1 MRTSVNKIFSFPG
14 MLASLLAVLAVFTV
28 RSRFDDP
35 DLWWNLKIGQVIWNT
50 RSIPNTD
57 LFSYTTNHHAW
68 IAHEWLAQLV
78 IYGAYKAAGYSG
90 LMGLLCVLTCALLM
104 AGYALCSLY
113 AGNIKVGF
121 AGALIVW
128 LFATIGLA
136 VRAQMIGYLLL
147 IVELLLIHVGRTR
160 NPRWFLALPVLF
172 GIWVNCHASFIL
184 GLMVAT
190 VVWGIG
196 FTDLHAGS
204 LLSPS
209 WNHQARRSMGI
220 ALGLSV
226 VALFI
231 NPVGIKLILYPLDT
245 MLNMPVL
252 LRSVEEYAPLQT
264 SSGRGLALMG
274 ILVLSFLLVMARRT
288 EMYWDEL
295 LLLAMGTWLAVSHV
309 RMLFVFGILAAP
321 ILSRQLATW
330 WNETEVVADRPA
342 LNAAFMAGALT
353 VAFLGF
359 PSHQNLQAQVEEK
372 SPVKAVRFMQA
383 AHLAGPML
391 NSHAFGGYL
400 MWAAPEQPVFLDGR
414 TDVFEW
420 TGVLQEFGDW
430 ATLQTAPSALLNK
443 YRINFCLLN
452 RDAQMVRVLP
462 LLLDWKVVYSDNNSV
477 ILARNSAQ
485 SVGTESAQNRP
496 PQ

>member
-1 MRTSVNKIFSFPG
+1 
-14 MLASLLAVLAVFTV
+14 
-28 RSRFDDP
+28 
-35 DLWWNLKIGQVIWNT
+35 
-50 RSIPNTD
+50 
-57 LFSYTTNHHAW
+57 
-68 IAHEWLAQLV
+68 
-78 IYGAYKAAGYSG
+78 
-90 LMGLLCVLTCALLM
+90 
-104 AGYALCSLY
+104 
-113 AGNIKVGF
+113 
-121 AGALIVW
+121 
-128 LFATIGLA
+128 
-136 VRAQMIGYLLL
+136 
-147 IVELLLIHVGRTR
+147 
-160 NPRWFLALPVLF
+160 
-172 GIWVNCHASFIL
+172 
-184 GLMVAT
+184 
-190 VVWGIG
+190 
-196 FTDLHAGS
+196 
-204 LLSPS
+204 
-209 WNHQARRSMGI
+209 MGI

>member
-1 MRTSVNKIFSFPG
+1 
-14 MLASLLAVLAVFTV
+14 
-28 RSRFDDP
+28 
-35 DLWWNLKIGQVIWNT
+35 
-50 RSIPNTD
+50 
-57 LFSYTTNHHAW
+57 
-68 IAHEWLAQLV
+68 
-78 IYGAYKAAGYSG
+78 
-90 LMGLLCVLTCALLM
+90 
-104 AGYALCSLY
+104 
-113 AGNIKVGF
+113 
-121 AGALIVW
+121 
-128 LFATIGLA
+128 
-136 VRAQMIGYLLL
+136 
-147 IVELLLIHVGRTR
+147 
-160 NPRWFLALPVLF
+160 
-172 GIWVNCHASFIL
+172 
-184 GLMVAT
+184 
-190 VVWGIG
+190 
-196 FTDLHAGS
+196 
-204 LLSPS
+204 
-209 WNHQARRSMGI
+209 
-220 ALGLSV
+220 
-226 VALFI
+226 
-231 NPVGIKLILYPLDT
+231 
-245 MLNMPVL
+245 
-252 LRSVEEYAPLQT
+252 
-264 SSGRGLALMG
+264 
-274 ILVLSFLLVMARRT
+274 VLSFLLVMARRT